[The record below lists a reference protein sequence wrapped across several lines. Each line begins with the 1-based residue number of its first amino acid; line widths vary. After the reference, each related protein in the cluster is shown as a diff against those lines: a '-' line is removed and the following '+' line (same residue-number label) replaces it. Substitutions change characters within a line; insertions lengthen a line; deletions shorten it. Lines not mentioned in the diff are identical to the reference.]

1 MTGREIKQQYEEPIP
16 GVGIEQIEVGVG
28 HLHEQ

>member
-1 MTGREIKQQYEEPIP
+1 MIGREIKQQYEEPLP

-28 HLHEQ
+28 HRHAQ